1 MKTLWILLRAL
12 FYAACGALLFIA
24 FVMATRRFDRRF
36 EDAFSTWTPVPGIL
50 LTTLG
55 ALLIFVCVA
64 IFVVRG
70 RGTPLVLDA
79 PREFVASGPY
89 RVVRNPLYL
98 GSTTFLLGMALYLR
112 LVSVLLFALGWAI
125 FVHLFVV
132 YFEEPELKRKF
143 GATYEAYYAAVPR
156 WMPRV
161 HLTKTTVNSDASDM
175 NRVRSKSLLRLLLV
189 ILAADA
195 AAKGLMMIF
204 GGRWILLRS
213 FPDIPTSQIT
223 SLLLLTRME
232 AGGLDIALAFML
244 IAAVREPLRCGTV
257 VTGTA
262 IALIIGAITE
272 MVGLYYYE
280 MTGFFSVRVAWIH
293 AAVRTAVAAM
303 LLLLEARIH
312 V

>member
-1 MKTLWILLRAL
+1 MKTLWIVLRTL
-12 FYAACGALLFIA
+12 SYAACGTLLFIA

-36 EDAFSTWTPVPGIL
+36 EAAFSTWTPVPGIL
-50 LTTLG
+50 LTALG

-64 IFVVRG
+64 TLVVWG

-89 RVVRNPLYL
+89 RVVRNPLYI
-98 GSTTFLLGMALYLR
+98 GSTTFFLGMGLYLR

-143 GATYEAYYAAVPR
+143 GATYEAYCAAVPR

-161 HLTKTTVNSDASDM
+161 RRTKRTISFDPNDI
-175 NRVRSKSLLRLLLV
+175 NLVRSKFLLRLLLV
-189 ILAADA
+189 VLAADA
-195 AAKGLMMIF
+195 AAKGLLMIF

-223 SLLLLTRME
+223 SLLLVTRME

-244 IAAVREPLRCGTV
+244 ISAVREPLRCRTV
-257 VTGTA
+257 VIGTA
-262 IALIIGAITE
+262 IALIIGAISE

-280 MTGFFSVRVAWIH
+280 MSAFYSVPAAWIH
-293 AAVRTAVAAM
+293 AVVRTAVAAM